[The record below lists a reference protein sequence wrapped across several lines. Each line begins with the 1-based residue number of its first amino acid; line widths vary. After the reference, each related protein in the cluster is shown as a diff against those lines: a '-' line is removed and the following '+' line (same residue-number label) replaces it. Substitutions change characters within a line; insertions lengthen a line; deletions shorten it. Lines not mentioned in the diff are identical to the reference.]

1 MLIRRA
7 AGAEDSGKAGE
18 VDIPGQDTEA
28 VDPTMVGAPGGSERV
43 GEADTPAEVGEVVL
57 IRRAVGAED
66 SEKVGEVDIPAAVGE
81 VDTPGDTGE
90 ADVPVGAA
98 GAYSEE
104 SSLILTFCL
113 GNAG

>member
-7 AGAEDSGKAGE
+7 VGAEDSGKAGE
-18 VDIPGQDTEA
+18 VDTPGQDTEA

-43 GEADTPAEVGEVVL
+43 GEADTPAEVGEAVL

-66 SEKVGEVDIPAAVGE
+66 SGKAGE
-81 VDTPGDTGE
+81 VDTPGEAEE

-98 GAYSEE
+98 GVYSEE